1 SIEATAAKLK
11 ALIGS
16 KDPGDRLYAE
26 SLCVVLQHELFRLA
40 CGTVGARRPKG
51 ALAPWQEKRVRDY
64 IEENL
69 AGPLSLALLAQL
81 VGLST
86 FHFARA
92 FKRTFGQPP
101 HRYYSSRRIE
111 GAKALLA
118 ARGHSVTDV
127 ALALGFSETS
137 AFTSAFRKATGL
149 TPSEYRREH
158 R

>member
-1 SIEATAAKLK
+1 MWDSRRSAAEGRLGAVAGEARW
-11 ALIGS
+11 G
-16 KDPGDRLYAE
+16 LYRGE
-26 SLCVVLQHELFRLA
+26 PCGPRLA
-40 CGTVGARRPKG
+40 
-51 ALAPWQEKRVRDY
+51 RV
-64 IEENL
+64 
-69 AGPLSLALLAQL
+69 AGQF

-101 HRYYSSRRIE
+101 HRYYVSRRIE

-137 AFTSAFRKATGL
+137 AFASAFRKATGL
-149 TPSEYRREH
+149 TPSEYRRGH